1 MNNLPI
7 RARVL
12 LLALVP
18 LTVIGLLISL
28 HSTVNRIWDLNNA
41 LRDHGQAIAR
51 QLAPACEYGVFAGN
65 LELLTRLVQAAAR
78 EKDVLRVTV
87 TEVSGEVLAS
97 AENAALAEG
106 RSPNSALAFLA
117 PIDRSEVNIDD
128 FAEDSVGKGAT
139 ASRLPS
145 RRLGWISVE
154 LSDAATSERARQILL
169 ESLIITLTGLLIT
182 AAIAWRLGRAIT
194 EPVIRL
200 TTTLEKIRGG
210 DLEQRVTVES
220 GGELGALERG
230 INAMAEGLSAA
241 HRREQ
246 KRAADALFQERVRAQ
261 VTLESIGDGVI
272 TTDAGGYVVYLNP
285 VAEDLTGWRA
295 GEAEGLPLAE
305 VFRVIDERIARE
317 RDYPLDVCLRDGRVM
332 RHENRH
338 SLLRKDGR
346 RFSIQ
351 DSAAPMRNQEGRIV
365 GTVVVFHDTTEMQ
378 HLTNKMAFLASHDS
392 LTGLL
397 NRHEFEVRL
406 QQILESAR
414 TEGTQHAVCYL
425 DLDQFKIVNDTC
437 GHVAGDELLKQLTHQ
452 LHGKVRA
459 SDLLA
464 RLGGDEFGV
473 ILEDCN
479 LDMAYRIADG
489 LRQSIKDFRFA
500 WQDRFFE
507 VGASIGLVPI
517 SAASGNMTEVLSAAD
532 SACYVAKDLGR
543 NRVHIYQPNDDAL
556 ARRHGEMQWV
566 QRINDGLDDN
576 RFQLYGQHMVPLTA
590 GAPTFCEILLRL
602 HEAEA
607 GLIPPNAFI
616 PAAERYYLMPNIDRW
631 VVARALAALG
641 RSHWPEDT
649 SDQPVMFAINLSGQ
663 SLCDDQFLDFVVT
676 HLQESRVPPGRI
688 CFEITETAAIANLTR
703 AIAFIARLKDMG
715 CRFALDDFG
724 SGLSSFGYLKSL
736 PVDYLKIAGN
746 FIQDIVVDPVDHAMV
761 DAINQIGHVMGLTTI
776 AESVE
781 NDAILQMLR
790 TLGVDYAQGY
800 GISEPVPLAQLLPS

>member
-1 MNNLPI
+1 
-7 RARVL
+7 
-12 LLALVP
+12 
-18 LTVIGLLISL
+18 
-28 HSTVNRIWDLNNA
+28 
-41 LRDHGQAIAR
+41 
-51 QLAPACEYGVFAGN
+51 
-65 LELLTRLVQAAAR
+65 
-78 EKDVLRVTV
+78 
-87 TEVSGEVLAS
+87 
-97 AENAALAEG
+97 
-106 RSPNSALAFLA
+106 
-117 PIDRSEVNIDD
+117 
-128 FAEDSVGKGAT
+128 
-139 ASRLPS
+139 
-145 RRLGWISVE
+145 
-154 LSDAATSERARQILL
+154 
-169 ESLIITLTGLLIT
+169 
-182 AAIAWRLGRAIT
+182 
-194 EPVIRL
+194 
-200 TTTLEKIRGG
+200 
-210 DLEQRVTVES
+210 
-220 GGELGALERG
+220 
-230 INAMAEGLSAA
+230 
-241 HRREQ
+241 
-246 KRAADALFQERVRAQ
+246 
-261 VTLESIGDGVI
+261 
-272 TTDAGGYVVYLNP
+272 
-285 VAEDLTGWRA
+285 
-295 GEAEGLPLAE
+295 
-305 VFRVIDERIARE
+305 
-317 RDYPLDVCLRDGRVM
+317 
-332 RHENRH
+332 
-338 SLLRKDGR
+338 
-346 RFSIQ
+346 
-351 DSAAPMRNQEGRIV
+351 
-365 GTVVVFHDTTEMQ
+365 
-378 HLTNKMAFLASHDS
+378 
-392 LTGLL
+392 
-397 NRHEFEVRL
+397 
-406 QQILESAR
+406 
-414 TEGTQHAVCYL
+414 
-425 DLDQFKIVNDTC
+425 
-437 GHVAGDELLKQLTHQ
+437 

-543 NRVHIYQPNDDAL
+543 NRVHIYQPDDDAL

-602 HEAEA
+602 HEAEV

-649 SDQPVMFAINLSGQ
+649 SDQPVMYAINLSGQ